1 MTAYIQINMHNTH
14 LTIAVHVLM
23 HLCCVCKFQV
33 ANMLCGKAQR
43 WLRCTVDVHRSHLLS
58 TGARRILVRKTVIL
72 VKWAKMT
79 GPTIDLPKEV
89 CMFAHRLVDLLCF
102 TWRLINMAKVSKNQ
116 GDASTNNPK
125 APAPDVYKSA
135 VWTVFFNSWIWCQC
149 QWERMCSVR
158 PSQSR
163 IILACGDAHGQLWTP
178 WMSSPSC
185 SIFSPKSSW
194 NPSEAF
200 MRILAHW
207 LQKTAGHMDTSLQSI
222 SWNVTLYKLADAATI
237 PPASD
242 TAQRSLTHL
251 HSNLLCVGDSQSEE
265 GCAAEDK

>member
-1 MTAYIQINMHNTH
+1 MC
-14 LTIAVHVLM
+14 
-23 HLCCVCKFQV
+23 LCICAVCKFQV

-89 CMFAHRLVDLLCF
+89 CMFAHRLVDLLCS
-102 TWRLINMAKVSKNQ
+102 TSRLINMAKVSKNQ

-135 VWTVFFNSWIWCQC
+135 VWTVFLNSWIWCQC
-149 QWERMCSVR
+149 QWEWMCSVR

-185 SIFSPKSSW
+185 SIFSPSPLGIHLKHSCEFWHTGCKTLQVTWTLLYRASHETW
-194 NPSEAF
+194 PS
-200 MRILAHW
+200 I
-207 LQKTAGHMDTSLQSI
+207 
-222 SWNVTLYKLADAATI
+222 N
-237 PPASD
+237 
-242 TAQRSLTHL
+242 
-251 HSNLLCVGDSQSEE
+251 
-265 GCAAEDK
+265 